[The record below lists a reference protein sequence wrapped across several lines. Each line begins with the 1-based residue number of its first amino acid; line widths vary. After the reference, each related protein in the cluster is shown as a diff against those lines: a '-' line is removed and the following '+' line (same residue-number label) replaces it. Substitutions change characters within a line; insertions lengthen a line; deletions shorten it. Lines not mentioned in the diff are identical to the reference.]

1 MQAEQFKRFLEGS
14 EKIQA
19 TAEKQAAEFIKQYA
33 DGLLCYGEL
42 GAALVNLRK
51 KELQALRDLKKQV
64 CNK

>member
-1 MQAEQFKRFLEGS
+1 MKKEQFKRFLEGS

-19 TAEKQAAEFIKQYA
+19 TAEKQAGEFIEQYA
-33 DGLLCYGEL
+33 SGLLCYGEL